1 MKTSHFMSIVTLAL
15 VILFM
20 TEVALPQDDYSEQ
33 IKKIEKELEN
43 SKKELVKGERKLK
56 KLKSEEKK
64 ALDVLDN
71 LEKELVAIDKNLRI
85 IKNTEKILNRKIAS
99 AGKSYNA
106 AKHKFETRAKTYSA
120 RLRSMYKRQKV
131 SPVGIFFTVG
141 SFSSVLRAFKM
152 LSVLAAADL
161 NVVNEIREQTREIQA
176 SLNELQNA
184 LNAKATLAKAKQRE
198 KISLKN
204 SSVKKYKILEEI
216 RKDEKLQEASN
227 RKYDQDYKNSQA
239 KFDKIIR
246 EFEEKKEKVKIPVSP
261 SLEGYNFAQNRGK
274 LPWPVNGT
282 VVSRFGT
289 VTDPMTKTVTKNR
302 GIEIATNHGDPVKA
316 IGSGEVVMTQYFRGY
331 GNFVMISH
339 PPDYYTIYGHL
350 SDVLVNTND
359 IVLEG
364 SVIGLAGTT
373 GMIDNSSCR
382 LVLEVLKGETPQNPL
397 TWLRPNNQRA
407 AR

>member
-1 MKTSHFMSIVTLAL
+1 MKTCHFMSIVTLAL

-33 IKKIEKELEN
+33 IKRIEREIEKSKKELEKGEKKLEKLKSDEKKTLAALDHSEKELE
-43 SKKELVKGERKLK
+43 
-56 KLKSEEKK
+56 
-64 ALDVLDN
+64 
-71 LEKELVAIDKNLRI
+71 AIDKNLRI
-85 IKNTEKILNRKIAS
+85 IKNAEKTLNRKIAV
-99 AGKSYNA
+99 AGKSHNA
-106 AKHKFETRAKTYSA
+106 AKHNFEIRAETYSA
-120 RLRSMYKRQKV
+120 RLRSMYKRQNV
-131 SPVGIFFTVG
+131 SPMGMLFTVG

-161 NVVNEIREQTREIQA
+161 NVVNEIREQTRKIQA

-204 SSVKKYKILEEI
+204 SSVKKQKVLEEI
-216 RKDEKLQEASN
+216 LKDEKRQEAAN
-227 RKYDQDYKNSQA
+227 RKYEQDYKNSQEILA
-239 KFDKIIR
+239 KSRR
-246 EFEEKKEKVKIPVSP
+246 EYKEKKEKAKIPVPP
-261 SLEGYNFAQNRGK
+261 SLEGYNFAQYRGK
-274 LPWPVNGT
+274 LPWPVNGKI
-282 VVSRFGT
+282 VSTFGT
-289 VTDPMTKTVTKNR
+289 VTDPLTKTVTKNR
-302 GIEIATNHGDPVKA
+302 GIEIAAKHGDPVKA
-316 IGSGEVVMTQYFRGY
+316 IGRGEVVMTQYLRGY

-359 IVLEG
+359 IVLEE

-382 LVLEVLKGETPQNPL
+382 LVLEVLKGETPQNPVS
-397 TWLRPNNQRA
+397 WLRTDRQRA